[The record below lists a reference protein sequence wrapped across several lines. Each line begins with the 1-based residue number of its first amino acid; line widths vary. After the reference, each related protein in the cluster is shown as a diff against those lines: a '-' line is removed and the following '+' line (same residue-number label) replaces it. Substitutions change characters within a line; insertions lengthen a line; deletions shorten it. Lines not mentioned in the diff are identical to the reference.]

1 LIKIFERGVGYFNT
15 VLAGVRSDGPQVS
28 AQSRQAAPTQPPG
41 GSLPWKHAMN
51 FAFAFS
57 LALILVAVIGV
68 FCFIPFVSD
77 FAFWFSAAAYV
88 VLAST
93 HH

>member
-1 LIKIFERGVGYFNT
+1 
-15 VLAGVRSDGPQVS
+15 
-28 AQSRQAAPTQPPG
+28 
-41 GSLPWKHAMN
+41 MN

-77 FAFWFSAAAYV
+77 FAFWFSAAGYV

-93 HH
+93 FHHH

>member
-1 LIKIFERGVGYFNT
+1 
-15 VLAGVRSDGPQVS
+15 
-28 AQSRQAAPTQPPG
+28 
-41 GSLPWKHAMN
+41 MN

-57 LALILVAVIGV
+57 LALILVAVLGV
-68 FCFIPFVSD
+68 FIFIPFVSE

-93 HH
+93 RH